1 MSFTDFASGAVILLY
16 ALGSL
21 GTFWGLPARRRRI
34 QVFGRMFTLFG
45 FCVHSLMVVGIVLV
59 HGADELSKGYFMQL
73 LAWSLLLVYFMGWR
87 WLKSSFLAMTAAP
100 LALLLFILGLKLDN
114 VSGSL
119 PDNLVELFLVLHIVP
134 MFLSLGLLALAF
146 GAALLY
152 MRLERKIKSKTRLSE
167 FDLGLPAL
175 GAFDRINSRAV
186 VFGFPLYTLALAAGF
201 IWAPMAWG
209 NENSWRAGAWDPK
222 EIISLFVWFLYA
234 ALFHLRLVQGWR
246 GRKAAMM
253 AILIFGISVFSLV
266 VVNFFMPTHHS
277 FSFIPG
283 QILASAAAL
292 PGLSA

>member
-1 MSFTDFASGAVILLY
+1 MSLANFASGVIIMFY

-21 GTFWGLPARRRRI
+21 GTFWGIPAKRRKI
-34 QVFGRMFTLFG
+34 QVFGRMFTLCG
-45 FCVHSLMVVGIVLV
+45 FCVHSVMVLALVLAY
-59 HGADELSKGYFMQL
+59 GADELSKGYFMQL
-73 LAWSLLLVYFMGWR
+73 LAWSLLLVYFLGWR

-119 PDNLVELFLVLHIVP
+119 PDNLVELFLSLHIVP
-134 MFLSLGLLALAF
+134 MFLSLALLALAF
-146 GAALLY
+146 GAGLLY
-152 MRLERKIKSKTRLSE
+152 VRLEHKIKTKARLSE
-167 FDLGLPAL
+167 FELELPAL
-175 GAFDRINSRAV
+175 DSFDRINSRAV
-186 VFGFPLYTLALAAGF
+186 IFGFPLYTLALAAGF

-246 GRKAAMM
+246 GRKAAKL
-253 AILIFGISVFSLV
+253 AILIFAISVFSLV

-277 FSFIPG
+277 FS
-283 QILASAAAL
+283 
-292 PGLSA
+292 